1 LKRQLARLKETSM
14 RLVIT
19 SDTHGNQ
26 NLIGS
31 LPERGVFDR
40 SGMLVKNGYLE

>member
-31 LPERGVFDR
+31 LPEGGVFVR
-40 SGMLVKNGYLE
+40 AGMLVKNGYL